1 MINQTD
7 IEAFK
12 EEQLSFDWQEDPR
25 DKTPLDMVKEF
36 ARFSGQP
43 LEIPYT
49 RPSKEAS
56 FRYNLIAEE
65 FDEFEYAWE
74 PEGVL
79 KELADLVYVTYGY
92 AATFGWNL
100 DEALIRVH
108 ENNMGRMHSTCTSCE
123 GTGTWETDKG
133 QTIEPCPRC
142 KGRKTEIKRRA
153 DGKIMKNPDYP
164 KVELEDLV

>member
-1 MINQTD
+1 MINHTD

-36 ARFSGQP
+36 ARVSGQS
-43 LEIPYT
+43 LGIPYV
-49 RPSKEAS
+49 RPSKETS
-56 FRYNLIAEE
+56 FRYHLIAEE
-65 FDEFEYAWE
+65 FEEVTDALL
-74 PEGVL
+74 PKDLL

-108 ENNMGRMHSTCTSCE
+108 ENNMGRMYQPDGS
-123 GTGTWETDKG
+123 
-133 QTIEPCPRC
+133 
-142 KGRKTEIKRRA
+142 IKRRA
-153 DGKIMKNPDYP
+153 DGKIVKNPDYP